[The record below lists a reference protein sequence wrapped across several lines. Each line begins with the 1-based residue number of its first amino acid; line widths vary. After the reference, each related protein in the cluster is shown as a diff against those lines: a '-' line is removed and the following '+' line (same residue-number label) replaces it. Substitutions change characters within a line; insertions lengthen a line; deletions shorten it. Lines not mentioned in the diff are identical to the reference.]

1 MDFFSLGELF
11 IGNGMGL
18 WGGENSLN
26 TFGNM
31 HHPNIRSQ
39 IGFAQKVELF
49 LRIGEKTFYA
59 QKKSPN
65 QVLSSSIH
73 IEVNWRVLV

>member
-18 WGGENSLN
+18 WGLEINPN

-31 HHPNIRSQ
+31 THPRGGGWIKGLDRSNLVDIASGRWSCLAIDEIEDASSQ
-39 IGFAQKVELF
+39 Q
-49 LRIGEKTFYA
+49 TF
-59 QKKSPN
+59 
-65 QVLSSSIH
+65 
-73 IEVNWRVLV
+73 